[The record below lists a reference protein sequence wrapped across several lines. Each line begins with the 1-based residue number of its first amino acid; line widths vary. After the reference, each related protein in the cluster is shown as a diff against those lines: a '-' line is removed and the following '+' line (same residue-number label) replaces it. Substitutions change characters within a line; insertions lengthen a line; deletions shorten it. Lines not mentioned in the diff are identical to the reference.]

1 MPRKALGK
9 GLDALIPGA
18 GDEAASAA
26 RSQDFSPKRNR
37 AVACGLAGN
46 VMLAVVPASH
56 IPPKHAR
63 PFCLPGVGRS
73 PPIAL
78 VSSSP
83 KRLSST
89 KHGGP
94 TLRPQS
100 NTEIEPTEMEATD
113 GTAHERYGNAR
124 PARRRRV
131 SRLRTRRR
139 RAWYRGE
146 VPAARRMP
154 VRCVRAQGSGNLR
167 VQEHGLHGARPG
179 LVGTT
184 LLPRV
189 SAVFPSLLAVRA
201 SAGAPRPV
209 QTQARDLHVPLRGI
223 RAAHAHRQ
231 QRRRRCPTAGYLGRN
246 R

>member
-1 MPRKALGK
+1 MTRTYAAKKFRRSPFFAPFRPRPTPVRRTFRPNAT
-9 GLDALIPGA
+9 APW
-18 GDEAASAA
+18 
-26 RSQDFSPKRNR
+26 P
-37 AVACGLAGN
+37 VGLAGN

-179 LVGTT
+179 LVGAT

-189 SAVFPSLLAVRA
+189 PAVFPSLLAVRA

-209 QTQARDLHVPLRGI
+209 QTQTRDVHVPLRGI

>member
-1 MPRKALGK
+1 
-9 GLDALIPGA
+9 
-18 GDEAASAA
+18 
-26 RSQDFSPKRNR
+26 
-37 AVACGLAGN
+37 
-46 VMLAVVPASH
+46 
-56 IPPKHAR
+56 
-63 PFCLPGVGRS
+63 VGRS